1 MRMHGRT
8 WIVVGRAALGAVAA
22 GLLWAP
28 AAWAQS
34 NPATRDLERQ
44 IERRFTVLPITNG
57 LVLTPRTAIP
67 GVRSIEL
74 EGGTIAIDGTPVTG
88 AELHRKLGDAADTVI
103 QLSYLSA
110 SERAALAGV
119 PGGTGAQAPPP
130 APDLPP
136 SPASPPSPDN
146 SDRLEFRFPPRA
158 RGGELVK
165 VGRDVTVEPGQ
176 IVRGS
181 AVSVGGSVRV
191 SGEVRGEVISIGGN
205 VDLGPTAVVSENV
218 VSIGG
223 RIHRDPGAHVGG
235 EVEEVGWDSA
245 WFDSLWRRTWS
256 GSRPSWAF
264 AAPLALISQI
274 TRIALL
280 CLLAVLVVL
289 VGGNVVDRI
298 GRRAAEDPLK
308 AGAVGFLAQILFLP
322 ILIVTILLL
331 VVTIIGIPLLV
342 LIPFA
347 LLGLVLVALVGFTAV
362 ASRVGQAIAARLS
375 WHSGPY
381 LATVTGV
388 LTLLVPVLLGRVV
401 GLGGLLMAP
410 IAFAI
415 SLVGLIV
422 EYLAWTVGFGA
433 VALTR
438 FSKSGSTPA
447 APAPSTS

>member
-1 MRMHGRT
+1 MRMHGHR
-8 WIVVGRAALGAVAA
+8 WNVGRAALGAVVA

-28 AAWAQS
+28 VASGQGNA
-34 NPATRDLERQ
+34 ATRELERQ

-57 LVLTPRTAIP
+57 LVLTPRTTIA
-67 GVRSIEL
+67 GVRSIQL

-88 AELHRKLGDAADTVI
+88 AELREKLGDAADAVI
-103 QLSYLSA
+103 QLSYLSP
-110 SERAALAGV
+110 SERAAFA
-119 PGGTGAQAPPP
+119 AAPDGSRSPEPP
-130 APDLPP
+130 A
-136 SPASPPSPDN
+136 PASPPSPSSPPSTD
-146 SDRLEFRFPPRA
+146 SRDQFQFRFPPRA

-176 IVRGS
+176 VVRGS

-191 SGEVRGEVISIGGN
+191 SGEVRGEVISIGGD

-223 RIHRDPGAHVGG
+223 RVHRDPAARVGG
-235 EVEEVGWDSA
+235 EVQEVGWDSA
-245 WFDSLWRRTWS
+245 WVDNFWRRTWS
-256 GSRPSWAF
+256 GSRPVWSF
-264 AAPLALISQI
+264 AAPLALITQV

-289 VGGNVVDRI
+289 VGGNVVDRV

-308 AGAVGFLAQILFLP
+308 AGAVGFLAQVLFLP
-322 ILIVTILLL
+322 LLIVTILLL

-347 LLGLVLVALVGFTAV
+347 VLGLVLVALVGFTAV
-362 ASRVGQAIAARLS
+362 ASRVGQAIATRLS
-375 WHSGPY
+375 WQAGPY

-388 LTLLVPVLLGRVV
+388 LTLLVPLLLARVI
-401 GLGGLLMAP
+401 GLGGLLLSP
-410 IAFAI
+410 IAFSIAVI
-415 SLVGLIV
+415 GWIV

-438 FSKSGSTPA
+438 FSKSGG
-447 APAPSTS
+447 APVGAAPSTT